1 MNEQIWWFVAR
12 SSGIVAWVFLTA
24 SVVWG
29 TVLATDLFPRHRRP
43 AWLLDLHRWLGG
55 LTIGFLLVHLAG
67 LMGDSY
73 IDFGFTEFLVPM
85 ASTWKPVP
93 VTLGVLAFW
102 GLVIVQVTS
111 LAMKRLPKRFWR
123 AVHITSYATFWLT
136 TLHGT
141 YSGTDATKP
150 MYVASS
156 TVAITAVIF
165 LVIYRILSVGQRGK
179 SRRRSAAPVAESI
192 AN

>member
-29 TVLATDLFPRHRRP
+29 TVLATDLFPRQRRP

-55 LTIGFLLVHLAG
+55 LTIGFLLLHLGG
-67 LMGDSY
+67 LMADSY
-73 IDFGFTEFLVPM
+73 IDFGLTEFLVPM

-102 GLVIVQVTS
+102 GLV
-111 LAMKRLPKRFWR
+111 RE
-123 AVHITSYATFWLT
+123 
-136 TLHGT
+136 G
-141 YSGTDATKP
+141 
-150 MYVASS
+150 
-156 TVAITAVIF
+156 
-165 LVIYRILSVGQRGK
+165 YRIKWNISLS
-179 SRRRSAAPVAESI
+179 SF
-192 AN
+192 